1 MIAPMLVTPY
11 LYPFTRVLLSL
22 AYSPINVDT
31 GASFVIEVRPETL
44 KTQCIYEGRG
54 QITVVVIDLDGC
66 FSSVCT
72 ILDSLKDFEPLLM
85 VSTY

>member
-1 MIAPMLVTPY
+1 
-11 LYPFTRVLLSL
+11 
-22 AYSPINVDT
+22 
-31 GASFVIEVRPETL
+31 VIEVRPETL